1 MTTYFKQKFN
11 WNARPFGSINR
22 VYLMLRSLKETPPF
36 WYRTSHPGISCCK
49 TSRKSKPISSR
60 GFFLFQRSWILVS
73 KKPRPSQVVAM
84 VTFMDTTRIQVQNFR
99 MLASLLLGFCWE
111 FKVVDPKRTE
121 SQSWVPVYD
130 FFDFLHH
137 SQRRNC
143 RDLFEKLRSWRHGM
157 PPNLLDFWSR
167 EETNHLFV

>member
-1 MTTYFKQKFN
+1 MLQDFPKIKADFK
-11 WNARPFGSINR
+11 
-22 VYLMLRSLKETPPF
+22 
-36 WYRTSHPGISCCK
+36 
-49 TSRKSKPISSR
+49 SR
-60 GFFLFQRSWILVS
+60 FFLFQRSWILVS

-130 FFDFLHH
+130 FSIFCTIHKGEIVEICSKSCEVGDMACHQICWIFDHEKKQITFLFNTPHVI
-137 SQRRNC
+137 
-143 RDLFEKLRSWRHGM
+143 FVAF
-157 PPNLLDFWSR
+157 LLSTWA
-167 EETNHLFV
+167 